1 MFAILHAVGKCVADL
16 FKSWSLLEAWNLFLR
31 HQLAIALRRARPCLR
46 HHGSDRAAARMD
58 DQTMAEPAWCRP
70 GGSAEDFTLGLC
82 NDYHRETFGVTAL
95 CPGLV
100 RTLMLE
106 DVARIRNPQ
115 AATSAAGYPTLNT
128 GGSRGRGA
136 HSHPPQPR
144 ARGYRLVREN
154 NVVAYAAEPHLRQL
168 AQPRWMA
175 PSRKNH
181 SVKSQS
187 LKNAE

>member
-106 DVARIRNPQ
+106 DVADSETHKQPRVPPAILRSTLE
-115 AATSAAGYPTLNT
+115 AVAAGALTAIRRNHGLAVIGSFAKIMWWLTRLSPTFVNWLNRD
-128 GGSRGRGA
+128 GWRRRGKIT
-136 HSHPPQPR
+136 
-144 ARGYRLVREN
+144 
-154 NVVAYAAEPHLRQL
+154 
-168 AQPRWMA
+168 
-175 PSRKNH
+175 PSNH
-181 SVKSQS
+181 
-187 LKNAE
+187 NP